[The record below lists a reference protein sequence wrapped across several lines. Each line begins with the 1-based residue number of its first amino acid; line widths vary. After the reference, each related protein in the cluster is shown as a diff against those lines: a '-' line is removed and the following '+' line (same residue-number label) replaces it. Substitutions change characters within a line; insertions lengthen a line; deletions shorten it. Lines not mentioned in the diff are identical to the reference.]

1 MQNLQKMSSHLE
13 LVSQERGFYHKTIKE
28 SRGSFETDVN
38 LRCEPNSA
46 ALKKVVHYSFDMV
59 QEVHIPSVLMQPVM
73 PVGHTKFS
81 CHWGFG
87 LLKKRFRT
95 CHVSSKFL
103 TMPVKKRKGI
113 QMGRQKMQQHLF
125 KNICQYCEE
134 QFQYIICPEVPDNA
148 NEEEEGN
155 PNGPAENAAQVKET
169 TKARRNKRKRSV

>member
-1 MQNLQKMSSHLE
+1 MVRATVQEKMQNLQKMSSHLE

-46 ALKKVVHYSFDMV
+46 ALKKVVYYSFDML
-59 QEVHIPSVLMQPVM
+59 QEVHIPSVPMQPGPCTFFMTTLVNSAM
-73 PVGHTKFS
+73 
-81 CHWGFG
+81 
-87 LLKKRFRT
+87 
-95 CHVSSKFL
+95 KFL